1 MLVRPLE
8 CDLERSRVKATYCG
22 YETRHR
28 PVSDLSLNIQCA
40 ATDALVS
47 SAARDR
53 LAMPAHVPRS
63 RRSDKGLK
71 ILDNRDLKCA
81 VRLPRHAWIA
91 ERRPAAGFLGGKC
104 VGHLPQHAIDRIGR
118 ARITFVSSD
127 LVGRSGEC
135 LSELLRR
142 PSGSDEA
149 QGAVHP
155 SKARVRRKARVAS
168 PIPHDFRGFAQNW
181 FVLERFRQDCGRHL
195 ILLGG
200 FTSPI
205 FTIH

>member
-28 PVSDLSLNIQCA
+28 PVSDLSLNIRCA

-118 ARITFVSSD
+118 ARITFAITRCEYRPRRTEWRM
-127 LVGRSGEC
+127 LVRVTTKDHPG
-135 LSELLRR
+135 LTRR
-142 PSGSDEA
+142 
-149 QGAVHP
+149 
-155 SKARVRRKARVAS
+155 RVRCTPQK
-168 PIPHDFRGFAQNW
+168 RG
-181 FVLERFRQDCGRHL
+181 
-195 ILLGG
+195 
-200 FTSPI
+200 
-205 FTIH
+205 